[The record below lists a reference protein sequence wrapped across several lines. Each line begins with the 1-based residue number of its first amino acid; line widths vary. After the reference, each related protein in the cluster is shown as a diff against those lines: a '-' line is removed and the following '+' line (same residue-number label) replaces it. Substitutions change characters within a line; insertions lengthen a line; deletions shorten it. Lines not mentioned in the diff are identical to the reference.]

1 MVRGASTRESVP
13 TRGGEGGQGSGG
25 GEPLWSR
32 GRGRTEME
40 EGEGVVTSWA
50 TLSAYRESKLC
61 LAYER
66 TNTSICAS
74 FLPRM
79 ATTSFQ
85 GRSRREPFPPLPSP
99 RPAAWIFRALQIPPQ
114 ASTGRSSSSNDRTE
128 IRPGRSTSQCAAQP
142 LPHGFRGWFSAIHD
156 DGRGVGVCRFDL
168 LYTVDYAT
176 MSNSIRS
183 GDFPCDFPSV

>member
-32 GRGRTEME
+32 SRRRTEVE

-66 TNTSICAS
+66 TNPSICAS

-85 GRSRREPFPPLPSP
+85 GRSRRGSPLSPCRRMDFSRAPNSAPSVN
-99 RPAAWIFRALQIPPQ
+99 RPILFI
-114 ASTGRSSSSNDRTE
+114 GDRTE
-128 IRPGRSTSQCAAQP
+128 IRPGRSTSRRAP
-142 LPHGFRGWFSAIHD
+142 SLFHTDFGGGFWPFTTD
-156 DGRGVGVCRFDL
+156 EDGAVK
-168 LYTVDYAT
+168 
-176 MSNSIRS
+176 
-183 GDFPCDFPSV
+183 